1 MDKDLQAIRDAWK
14 ARSAAGVRSSNPKG
28 VDLSDDDAV
37 RKQADKYVSAHAKE
51 FAGWDNLPLD
61 VLVKSVENYRET
73 GQEAEQW
80 KVEAWLLHH
89 FAPQNIGGTYEAQVR
104 VP

>member
-1 MDKDLQAIRDAWK
+1 
-14 ARSAAGVRSSNPKG
+14 
-28 VDLSDDDAV
+28 
-37 RKQADKYVSAHAKE
+37 
-51 FAGWDNLPLD
+51 